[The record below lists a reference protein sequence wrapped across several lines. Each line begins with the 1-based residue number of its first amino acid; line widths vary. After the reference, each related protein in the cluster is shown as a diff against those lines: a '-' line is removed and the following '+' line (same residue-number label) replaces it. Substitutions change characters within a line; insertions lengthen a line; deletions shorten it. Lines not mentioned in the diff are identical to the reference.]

1 VKRWFRARVALLVLA
16 KCVVRKSRETKT
28 VPRIASIPVSGKRR
42 SRTTAGFRGLGINT
56 EPVIVAGPGRR

>member
-1 VKRWFRARVALLVLA
+1 MAWFCDEVPLFRVVKCIVDR
-16 KCVVRKSRETKT
+16 SRETKT